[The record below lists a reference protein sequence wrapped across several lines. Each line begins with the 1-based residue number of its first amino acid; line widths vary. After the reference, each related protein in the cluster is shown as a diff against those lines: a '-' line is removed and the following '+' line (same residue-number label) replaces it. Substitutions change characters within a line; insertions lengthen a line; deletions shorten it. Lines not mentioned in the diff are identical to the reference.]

1 MILHD
6 RVRNVLNT
14 TTNSRVP
21 AITLYS
27 LGAAFKDFTDVDIT
41 ANYVYAV
48 CGAYLNRQTANYHMD
63 AVFEM
68 VTNIDPFTHLEGVRS
83 FLDANLYV

>member
-6 RVRNVLNT
+6 CLRNVLT
-14 TTNSRVP
+14 TATNSRVP
-21 AITLYS
+21 ATTLYS

-41 ANYVYAV
+41 ANYVHAV
-48 CGAYLNRQTANYHMD
+48 CGAYLNRRTANYHVE

-68 VTNIDPFTHLEGVRS
+68 VTSIDPLTHLGGVRS